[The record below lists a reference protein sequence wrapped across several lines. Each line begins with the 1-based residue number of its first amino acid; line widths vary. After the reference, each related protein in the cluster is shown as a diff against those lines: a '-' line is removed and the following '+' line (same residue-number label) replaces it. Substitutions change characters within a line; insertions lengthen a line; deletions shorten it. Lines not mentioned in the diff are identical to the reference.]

1 MSTLP
6 LGILDFVAIS
16 GQDSARDTIEA
27 TVELAQHAER
37 LGYARYWVPEHHN
50 HLGLAFT
57 SQEVMMT
64 RLLGATGSIHVGA
77 AGIMLP
83 NWSPLKVAEVFRTLE
98 TMYPGRVDLGLG
110 RAPGTDGL
118 TAHALRN
125 GRAGDEFPQQCAE
138 LLAFLHDSFPPNH
151 PYAQV
156 VAAPRPDRVPEIFM
170 LGSSDYGP
178 TFAAVN
184 GLSAVFAHHMTPQ
197 YAAPLLQRYRADFQP
212 SPYLDRPHAVVSTLA
227 FATEDADLADAAL
240 ATWMLFKDNLQ
251 RGERGPRAGLAQA
264 LDYTRTDEFAAR
276 KPSNERLLHVGPP
289 QHVAERLVAL
299 TEDCQADELVLVS
312 PLGEPGPRKDSF
324 RLIAGELGVTE
335 AAQTPARTS

>member
-1 MSTLP
+1 MSDLP

-16 GQDSARDTIEA
+16 GNSTARETIEA
-27 TVELAQHAER
+27 SVELAQHADR
-37 LGYARYWVPEHHN
+37 LGYGRYWVPEHHN

-57 SQEVMMT
+57 SQEVMLT
-64 RLLGATGSIHVGA
+64 RLLGATERIHVGA

-125 GRAGDEFPQQCAE
+125 GQTHDEFPQQCAE
-138 LLAFLHDSFPPNH
+138 LLAFLHESFPENH

-156 VAAPRPDRVPEIFM
+156 VAAPRPERVPEILM

-197 YAAPLLQRYRADFQP
+197 HAAPLLRRYRADFQP
-212 SPYLDRPHAVVSTLA
+212 SPYLEEPHAIVSTLA
-227 FATEDADLADAAL
+227 FATDDPDLAEAAL

-251 RGERGPRAGLAQA
+251 RGERGPRAGLQQA
-264 LDYTRTDEFAAR
+264 LDYTRTEEFASR
-276 KPSNERLLHVGPP
+276 KPSNETMIYAGPP
-289 QHVAERLVAL
+289 QDVAERLRGLV
-299 TEDCQADELVLVS
+299 EDCQADELVLVS
-312 PLGEPGPRKDSF
+312 PLGEPEPRKRSF
-324 RLIAGELGVTE
+324 ELL
-335 AAQTPARTS
+335 AAEFSLPAPSLTRS